1 MTRLRFQPR
10 PQPAHVRRN
19 CAAKALSVL
28 LAAAGALIAG
38 SVARGAPPRARVI
51 WTFDHS
57 LTNTLGG
64 GYNVFSRDPSRARSY
79 LDAAVHRPQSGHS
92 LRITAHRAMEGFCG
106 VWFDFYPANFSPKRY
121 FDARA
126 YPYLAFWI
134 KGQKP
139 GGDFDIK
146 LIDSR
151 GESHD
156 DSATG
161 RPLHGYLAAGIT
173 TRWQKVTIPLADFT
187 ETDPGSLARMV
198 FIFTVPGDYEFYMDD
213 VAFESSLDASAA
225 APASTE
231 PQPARREDA
240 APYHSMWVW
249 KTAEL
254 LDNPQAANRLFDF
267 CERTGLKEIYLSV
280 DFDTSPGHPFPVS
293 VPDAPSYGAFLE
305 AAHKRGLRVE
315 ALAGAPAWAATAC
328 HARALGAV
336 RAILELN
343 ARMPSEGRFDGI
355 HFDVEP
361 YLLLGFA
368 APGYR
373 KRLLEEYLEMVAECS
388 TAARKGQ
395 VTFTCDIPWWFFP
408 VSPAAR
414 QQFTVPFNGTEKTVG
429 EHVADLL
436 DSVTIMD
443 YRNEADG
450 SGGIITFGIPALAYA
465 AKVRKTVRIGL
476 ETSAEKPTVV
486 TFAVAVS
493 TRKFFARLRQKHLED
508 QRSFDG
514 YALYALRADGSV
526 FIGLGPLLHSKR
538 APEMPMDVALGRLR
552 RLFRAKFADRF
563 TVENE
568 IEEAR
573 SAVADDPQWQDFE
586 LVELQAA
593 GRDRKIAAFQAVRCT
608 PPITTF
614 HGLGRKVFL
623 EESRSTADWLGQYPS
638 FGGLA
643 VHYYQSFQALLASP

>member
-10 PQPAHVRRN
+10 PQPERGRRSR
-19 CAAKALSVL
+19 AAKVLSVL

-38 SVARGAPPRARVI
+38 SAARGAPPRARVI
-51 WTFDHS
+51 WTFNHS

-64 GYNVFSRDPSRARSY
+64 GYNVFSRDPSWARSY

-92 LRITAHRAMEGFCG
+92 LRITAHRAIEGFCG
-106 VWFDFYPANFSPKRY
+106 VWFDFYPANSSPKRY

-146 LIDSR
+146 LVDSR
-151 GESHD
+151 GESHEGAA
-156 DSATG
+156 AT
-161 RPLHGYLAAGIT
+161 RPLHDYLAAGIT

-198 FIFTVPGDYEFYMDD
+198 FIFNAPGDYEFYVDD
-213 VAFESSLDASAA
+213 VSFDSSLDASGW
-225 APASTE
+225 APEATD

-254 LDNPQAANRLFDF
+254 LNNPQAANRLFDF
-267 CERTGLKEIYLSV
+267 CARTGLEEIYLSV
-280 DFDTSPGHPFPVS
+280 DFDTSPGHRIPVS
-293 VPDAPSYGAFLE
+293 IPDAPSYGAFLE

-315 ALAGAPAWAATAC
+315 ALAGAPVWAATAY

-368 APGYR
+368 VPGYR
-373 KRLLEEYLEMVAECS
+373 KRLLEEYLEMVAQCS
-388 TAARKGQ
+388 AAARKGQ

-408 VSPAAR
+408 ASPAAR

-493 TRKFFARLRQKHLED
+493 TGTFFAKLRQKRLEN
-508 QRSFDG
+508 QRSFEG
-514 YALYALRADGSV
+514 YAMHALRADGSV

-538 APEMPMDVALGRLR
+538 APDMPMEVALDRLR
-552 RLFRAKFADRF
+552 KLFGAKFADRF

-568 IEEAR
+568 IVEVR
-573 SAVADDPQWQDFE
+573 SAVADDPEWQNFE

-593 GRDRKIAAFQAVRCT
+593 GRGRKVEAFQAVRCT

-614 HGLGRKVFL
+614 HGLGRKVFR
-623 EESRSTADWLGQYPS
+623 EETRSAADWLDRYSS

-643 VHYYQSFQALLASP
+643 VHYYQSFQ